1 MLSEREVGI
10 LLMGIGGV
18 SMLVVYILIISL
30 RRAKGRI
37 KKSKLIENIIDN
49 PKEPNFENFTE
60 HPMYE

>member
-60 HPMYE
+60 NPMYE